1 MNEPIRLWRIAQD
14 TPDYEAHDL
23 SGKGAELT
31 GGRWNR
37 PGTPLVYAS
46 TSRALACLETLV
58 HLGSSALPL
67 NRYLV
72 EIQVPA
78 PVWSQAVPAP
88 SESLMGWDALP
99 AGRVSLSWGTDWAT
113 SGASLLAK
121 VPSILVPEEHNV
133 LINPRHPDGGRLL
146 ATKVRKWTYDARLL
160 GQLRPA

>member
-1 MNEPIRLWRIAQD
+1 MSEPIRLWRIAQD
-14 TPDYEAHDL
+14 TPDYAAHDL
-23 SGKGAELT
+23 NGKGAELT

-58 HLGSSALPL
+58 HLGSGALPL

-78 PVWSQAVPAP
+78 PVWAQAVFAAG
-88 SESLMGWDALP
+88 ESLVGWDALP
-99 AGRVSLSWGTDWAT
+99 AGRVSLSWGTDWAA

-133 LINPRHPDGGRLL
+133 LINPRHPAGARLL
-146 ATKVRKWTYDARLL
+146 ATKVRKWTYDVRLL
-160 GQLRPA
+160 GPG